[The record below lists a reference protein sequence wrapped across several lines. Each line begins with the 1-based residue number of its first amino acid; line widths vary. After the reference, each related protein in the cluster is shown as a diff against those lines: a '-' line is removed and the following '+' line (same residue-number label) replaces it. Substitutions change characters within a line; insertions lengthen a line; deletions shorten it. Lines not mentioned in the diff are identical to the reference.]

1 MFSATPSASL
11 GVQNLVQ
18 EVLTWQKHNETQH
31 LPKRYGV
38 DDEQRKLGNRFAK
51 LLLRRDKG
59 LGTQPRDVQLSPA
72 EVALVNSVPGVPLRG
87 CSMQATPSNAYIGF
101 EEPGDNTAIMG
112 DVIASTNACN
122 RATNEVAP
130 NLGFA
135 GHHFE
140 QSQAVPDIVHFWS
153 VSNPVR
159 LPGGHVFM
167 KAIREEFVTAT
178 ADGEKYFECSTSRNM
193 FKKLDAGD
201 LLLLVQTKCQQ
212 RVVAVGEVAHPAI
225 SRADNRAVL
234 YDRLPRRLHNAL
246 NTYLDGAAAFDYVQF
261 NKVYDLRDSNL
272 KANDVLGYGGFRI
285 DPRKNFGMGVLD
297 VVETTESSIEKLR
310 DFLDAQT
317 VRWAMSRVDAVDV
330 Y

>member
-1 MFSATPSASL
+1 MSWRLSNDGQLPVRNSADPVEASL
-11 GVQNLVQ
+11 ANWISKTRPRCVRSLASTTRPTAPNQQQLTVAEAHEFQ
-18 EVLTWQKHNETQH
+18 EVL
-31 LPKRYGV
+31 
-38 DDEQRKLGNRFAK
+38 
-51 LLLRRDKG
+51 
-59 LGTQPRDVQLSPA
+59 
-72 EVALVNSVPGVPLRG
+72 
-87 CSMQATPSNAYIGF
+87 
-101 EEPGDNTAIMG
+101 G

-122 RATNEVAP
+122 RASNEVAP

-140 QSQAVPDIVHFWS
+140 QSQAVPDIVRFWS

-193 FKKLDAGD
+193 FKKLDTGD

-317 VRWAMSRVDAVDV
+317 VRWSMSRVDAVDV